1 MSFNATSY
9 NPRITPV
16 HRIDARVKIVLV
28 VAYSIALFFVQTWS
42 GLGLFA
48 IVLALAVA
56 ASRLR
61 LLECIRQLIPLL
73 LILSFTLIANSF
85 SFDVS
90 SAAELYGIGAVSSGV
105 FQEMQPVAL
114 IGTFGFVPAG
124 FARGCFYVLRI
135 AFLLC
140 ASLVLVTTT
149 STSELSHAIRRFL
162 VPLERFGLP
171 VHDIATTISIALRF
185 IPVTVDEFN
194 AVRMAQASRGADFEG
209 GGLIGKLKMWGTVLI
224 PMFVGLFRRAERL
237 TTAMDARCYGMG
249 KTSYLNQRRMDGKS
263 WVLLISALILFACVS
278 LFF

>member
-61 LLECIRQLIPLL
+61 LLACIRQLIPLL

-90 SAAELYGIGAVSSGV
+90 SAAESYGIGAVSSGV

-237 TTAMDARCYGMG
+237 ATAMDARCYGMG
-249 KTSYLNQRRMDGKS
+249 KTTYLNQRRMDGKS
-263 WVLLISALILFACVS
+263 WVILILPLVLFVCVS

>member
-237 TTAMDARCYGMG
+237 ATAMDARCYGMG
-249 KTSYLNQRRMDGKS
+249 KTTYLNQRRMDGKS
-263 WVLLISALILFACVS
+263 WVILILPLVLFVCVS

>member
-61 LLECIRQLIPLL
+61 LLACIRQLIPLL

-185 IPVTVDEFN
+185 IPVTVDEFD

-237 TTAMDARCYGMG
+237 ATAMDARCYGMG

>member
-28 VAYSIALFFVQTWS
+28 VAYSSALFFVQTWS

-61 LLECIRQLIPLL
+61 LLACIRQLIPLL

-237 TTAMDARCYGMG
+237 ATAMDARCYGMG

-263 WVLLISALILFACVS
+263 WVLLISALILFACVL

>member
-171 VHDIATTISIALRF
+171 VHDSATTISIALRF

-209 GGLIGKLKMWGTVLI
+209 GGLIGTLKMWGTVLI

-237 TTAMDARCYGMG
+237 ATAMDARCYGMG

>member
-56 ASRLR
+56 ASGLR
-61 LLECIRQLIPLL
+61 LLACIRQLIPLL

-124 FARGCFYVLRI
+124 FSRGCFYVLRI

-185 IPVTVDEFN
+185 IPVTVDEFD

-237 TTAMDARCYGMG
+237 ATAMDTRCYGMG
-249 KTSYLNQRRMDGKS
+249 KTTYLNQRRMDGKS
-263 WVLLISALILFACVS
+263 WVILILPLVLFVCVS

>member
-42 GLGLFA
+42 GLGIFA
-48 IVLALAVA
+48 IALALAVA

-61 LLECIRQLIPLL
+61 LLVCIRQLIPLL

-90 SAAELYGIGAVSSGV
+90 SAVELYGIGAVSSGV
-105 FQEMQPVAL
+105 FQEMQPIAL
-114 IGTFGFVPAG
+114 VGGFGFVPAG
-124 FARGCFYVLRI
+124 FVRGCFYVLRI

-149 STSELSHAIRRFL
+149 STSELSHAIRSFL

-237 TTAMDARCYGMG
+237 ATAMDARCYGMG
-249 KTSYLNQRRMDGKS
+249 KTTYLNQRRMDAKS
-263 WVLLISALILFACVS
+263 WIILILPLVLLVCVS
-278 LFF
+278 FFF

>member
-28 VAYSIALFFVQTWS
+28 VAYSSALFFVQTWS

-237 TTAMDARCYGMG
+237 ATAMDARCYGMG

>member
-171 VHDIATTISIALRF
+171 VHDSATTISIALRF

-237 TTAMDARCYGMG
+237 ATAMDARCYGMG

>member
-61 LLECIRQLIPLL
+61 LLACIRQLIPLL

-209 GGLIGKLKMWGTVLI
+209 GGLIGKLKRWGTVLI

-237 TTAMDARCYGMG
+237 ATAMDARCYGMG
-249 KTSYLNQRRMDGKS
+249 KTTYLNQRRMDGKS
-263 WVLLISALILFACVS
+263 WVILILPLVLFVCVS

>member
-9 NPRITPV
+9 NPQITPV

-28 VAYSIALFFVQTWS
+28 VAYSIALFFVQSWS
-42 GLGLFA
+42 GLGIFA
-48 IVLALAVA
+48 IMLGIVIA

-61 LLECIRQLIPLL
+61 LLACIRQLIPLL
-73 LILSFTLIANSF
+73 VILSFTLIANSF
-85 SFDVS
+85 TFDVS
-90 SAAELYGIGAVSSGV
+90 TAAELYGIGAVSSGI
-105 FQEMQPVAL
+105 FQEMQPLAL
-114 IGTFGFVPAG
+114 IGNFGFVPAG
-124 FARGCFYVLRI
+124 FARGCFYALRI

-149 STSELSHAIRRFL
+149 STCELSHAIRRFL
-162 VPLERFGLP
+162 TPFERTGLP

-237 TTAMDARCYGMG
+237 ATAMDARCYGMG
-249 KTSYLNQRRMDGKS
+249 KTTYLNEKRMDAKS
-263 WVLLISALILFACVS
+263 WILLAGAFGAFVCVS

>member
-42 GLGLFA
+42 GLGIFA
-48 IVLALAVA
+48 IALALAVA

-61 LLECIRQLIPLL
+61 LLACIRQLIPLL

-90 SAAELYGIGAVSSGV
+90 SAAELYGIGAVLSGV
-105 FQEMQPVAL
+105 FQEMQPIAL
-114 IGTFGFVPAG
+114 IGGFGFVPAG

-237 TTAMDARCYGMG
+237 ATAMDARCYGMG
-249 KTSYLNQRRMDGKS
+249 KTTYLNQRRMDAKS
-263 WVLLISALILFACVS
+263 WIILILPLVLFVCVS
-278 LFF
+278 FFF

>member
-1 MSFNATSY
+1 MSFNASSY

-61 LLECIRQLIPLL
+61 LLACIRQLIPLL

-237 TTAMDARCYGMG
+237 ATAMDARCYGMG

>member
-61 LLECIRQLIPLL
+61 LLACIRQLIPLL

-237 TTAMDARCYGMG
+237 ATAMDARCYGMG

>member
-237 TTAMDARCYGMG
+237 ATAMDARCYGMG
-249 KTSYLNQRRMDGKS
+249 KTTYLNQRRMDGKS
-263 WVLLISALILFACVS
+263 WVILILPLVLFDCVS

>member
-28 VAYSIALFFVQTWS
+28 VAYSSALFFVQTWS

-237 TTAMDARCYGMG
+237 ATAMDARCYGMG
-249 KTSYLNQRRMDGKS
+249 KTSFLNQRRMDGKS

>member
-1 MSFNATSY
+1 M
-9 NPRITPV
+9 
-16 HRIDARVKIVLV
+16 KIVLV

-61 LLECIRQLIPLL
+61 LLACIRQLIPLL

-237 TTAMDARCYGMG
+237 ATAMDARCYGMG

>member
-9 NPRITPV
+9 NPQTTPV

-28 VAYSIALFFVQTWS
+28 VAYSISLFFVQTWS
-42 GLGLFA
+42 GLGVFA
-48 IVLALAVA
+48 ALLAIAVA
-56 ASRLR
+56 VSRLK
-61 LLECIRQLIPLL
+61 LLACIRQLIPLL
-73 LILSFTLIANSF
+73 VILCFTLIANSF

-90 SAAELYGIGAVSSGV
+90 STADLYGMGAVSSGV
-105 FQEMQPVAL
+105 FQGIRPVAL
-114 IGTFGFVPAG
+114 IGSFGFVPAG

-162 VPLERFGLP
+162 APLERFGLP

-185 IPVTVDEFN
+185 IPVTVDEFD

-237 TTAMDARCYGMG
+237 ATAMDARCYGMG
-249 KTSYLNQRRMDGKS
+249 KTTYLNQKGLEASS
-263 WVLLISALILFACVS
+263 WALLLLGLVLFVCIAI
-278 LFF
+278 FF

>member
-237 TTAMDARCYGMG
+237 ATAMDARCYGMG

>member
-28 VAYSIALFFVQTWS
+28 VAYSMALFFVQTWS

-237 TTAMDARCYGMG
+237 ATAMDARCYGMG
-249 KTSYLNQRRMDGKS
+249 KTTYLNQRRMDGKS
-263 WVLLISALILFACVS
+263 WVILILPLVLFVCVS

>member
-61 LLECIRQLIPLL
+61 LLACIRQLIPLL

-224 PMFVGLFRRAERL
+224 PIFVGLFRRAERL
-237 TTAMDARCYGMG
+237 ATAMDARCYGMG

>member
-105 FQEMQPVAL
+105 FQEMQPTAL
-114 IGTFGFVPAG
+114 IGSFGFIPAG

-237 TTAMDARCYGMG
+237 ATAMDARCYGMG
-249 KTSYLNQRRMDGKS
+249 KTTYLNQRRMDAKS
-263 WVLLISALILFACVS
+263 WIILILPLVLFVCVS
-278 LFF
+278 FFF

>member
-28 VAYSIALFFVQTWS
+28 VAYSIAIFFVQTWS

-56 ASRLR
+56 ASGLR
-61 LLECIRQLIPLL
+61 LLACIRQLIPLL

-185 IPVTVDEFN
+185 IPVTVDEFD

-237 TTAMDARCYGMG
+237 ATAMDARCYGMG